1 MTAAQQWADELAAW
15 TIDPRILAA
24 APESPY
30 TFPPELFRADGVAP
44 SPLLDRAREV
54 MDDRASVLDVGC
66 GAGAASLPL
75 APPARH
81 IIAVDSQSTMLDA
94 LEAVARQRDLRVTR
108 IDGRWPDVADRV
120 SVCDVVVCSHV
131 FYNVSE
137 LGPFALALSA
147 HAGTRVVAELNTA
160 HPWADLGPLWQRIH
174 NQPRP
179 AGPTA
184 DLAVEVLREHGIEP
198 SRQEWVRPGPI
209 LEGPTLAAYV
219 GFTRRRLCVP
229 VEREPEIA
237 AYLAEHP
244 PRGRPSVV
252 LWWDT

>member
-1 MTAAQQWADELAAW
+1 MTAATQWADELAAW
-15 TIDPRILAA
+15 TIDPQILAA

-30 TFPPELFRADGVAP
+30 TFPPELFRADGAAP

-81 IIAVDSQSTMLDA
+81 IIAVDTQSTMLDA

-120 SVCDVVVCSHV
+120 SVSDVVVCSHV
-131 FYNVSE
+131 FYNVSD

-147 HAGTRVVAELNTA
+147 HAGKRVVAELNTA
-160 HPWADLGPLWQRIH
+160 HPWVDLGPLWQRIH
-174 NQPRP
+174 DQPRP
-179 AGPTA
+179 TGPTA
-184 DLAVEVLREHGIEP
+184 DLAVEVLREQGIEP
-198 SRQEWVRPGPI
+198 SREEWVRPGPV

-244 PRGRPSVV
+244 PQGRPSVV
-252 LWWDT
+252 LWWDR